1 MNGLKITMLSAL
13 VSLLTGCARKPAE
26 PPSPKGPGVSAP
38 LSYPVLLAGE
48 RNLVVK
54 DDEESLTT
62 TTVASGLNFPQFKV
76 IDSGGTEYS
85 IRRVAEFGK
94 RPIFLDM
101 GTTPFRVFLE
111 MRRDGKISLTNAKAL
126 VLAVALEP
134 NGLVSGTSHGAQIA
148 TQTIQ
153 GVQSFDELIQV
164 CRKTWEW
171 R

>member
-1 MNGLKITMLSAL
+1 MLSAL
-13 VSLLTGCARKPAE
+13 ISLLTGCARRPAE
-26 PPSPKGPGVSAP
+26 PPSPKGPGASAP
-38 LSYPVLLAGE
+38 LIYPVLLAGE
-48 RNLVVK
+48 RTLGVK

-85 IRRVAEFGK
+85 IRRVTEFGK
-94 RPIFLDM
+94 RSTFLDM
-101 GTTPFRVFLE
+101 GTNPFRVFLE
-111 MRRDGKISLTNAKAL
+111 MKWDGKISLTDAKAL

-134 NGLVSGTSHGAQIA
+134 NGLVSGTAHGAQIA
-148 TQTIQ
+148 TQRIQ

>member
-1 MNGLKITMLSAL
+1 MASKIMTISAL
-13 VSLLTGCARKPAE
+13 ISLLTGCVKRPAE
-26 PPSPKGPGVSAP
+26 PPKAPGASAA

-76 IDSGGTEYS
+76 IDSDGMEYS
-85 IRRVAEFGK
+85 IRKVTEFGK
-94 RPIFLDM
+94 QSIFLNM
-101 GTTPFRVFLE
+101 GAKPFRVFLE
-111 MRRDGKISLTNAKAL
+111 MEGDGKISLSKAKNV
-126 VLAVALEP
+126 VLGVALEP
-134 NGLVSGTSHGAQIA
+134 NGMVSSTPHGTQIA
-148 TQTIQ
+148 TETIQ
-153 GVQSFDELIQV
+153 GVQSLAELIQV